1 MKTQNPWMGRARGS
15 AGNMTSSK
23 VYDKNVMRAKAF
35 EVNNP
40 KTAAQ
45 TNERNFFAECQ
56 ALSQTLSEEQL
67 RTLFGVKPKS
77 KSRRNALL
85 TQLLSNYDFAEET
98 KIFTFG
104 KNSFFGNGPKVN
116 TPVIEMGTPG
126 ETYGEDYTV
135 EMFGSNAKATS
146 SVFLVG
152 INTTQK
158 SLFVLD
164 LDMNIERCMNGYN
177 LSVYFDE
184 NDEVSFYPTIEV
196 NGKALDRPAYGSF
209 SIKTHVDK

>member
-77 KSRRNALL
+77 KSRRNNLL
-85 TQLLSNYDFAEET
+85 SQLLNLYVISN
-98 KIFTFG
+98 
-104 KNSFFGNGPKVN
+104 NSKKFEFNSNASLGNGPKVN
-116 TPVIEMGTPG
+116 TKVYEYRTSD
-126 ETYGEDYTV
+126 ETFGEDYTL
-135 EMFGSNAKATS
+135 EMFGANAKLEST
-146 SVFLVG
+146 VILVG
-152 INTTQK
+152 INIDKTQ
-158 SLFVLD
+158 LFILKTPFSIEDFMGGVGLSDWFDVNDD
-164 LDMNIERCMNGYN
+164 L
-177 LSVYFDE
+177 
-184 NDEVSFYPTIEV
+184 SFYPTIEV
-196 NGKALDRPAYGSF
+196 NGKTLTNETFGSF
-209 SIKTHVDK
+209 VIKTRAV